1 MAEER
6 FILTKAGYRELQE
19 ELRRLEAKRQDELS
33 QYPALQ
39 PFDVDPSHEEG
50 AYDNAREDKETTDS
64 RIGHLK
70 LVLEHADVIG
80 DEDPNVGRVD
90 PGERVT
96 VYDMAER
103 TTRQFD
109 LIGSEEAI
117 AGRRGV
123 TVDSPVGKALL
134 GRRVGDVITV
144 DVPDGKVHYAIR
156 KIERLP
162 AEGGAASV

>member
-1 MAEER
+1 MADER
-6 FILTKAGYRELQE
+6 FILTKAGYEELKE
-19 ELRRLEAKRQDELS
+19 ELRRLEAEHRDQLAAYQEM
-33 QYPALQ
+33 Q

-50 AYDNAREDKETTDS
+50 AYVDVRDEKERTDE

-80 DEDPNVGRVD
+80 DEDPDVQRVD

-96 VYDMAER
+96 VWDVMAR

-109 LIGSEEAI
+109 LIGPEEAI

-123 TVDSPVGKALL
+123 TLDSPVGKALL

-144 DVPDGKVHYAIR
+144 EVPDVKARYAIR
-156 KIERLP
+156 KIDRI
-162 AEGGAASV
+162 AARR

>member
-6 FILTKAGYRELQE
+6 FVLTRAGFEELQA
-19 ELRRLEAKRQDELS
+19 ELRRLQAKRQDELS
-33 QYPALQ
+33 GYPEMQ

-50 AYDNAREDKETTDS
+50 AYDNAREDKETTEE

-80 DEDPNVGRVD
+80 DEDPDPGRVD

-96 VYDMAER
+96 VWDVMER

-109 LIGSEEAI
+109 LIGREEAI
-117 AGRRGV
+117 AGREGISL
-123 TVDSPVGKALL
+123 DSPVGKALL
-134 GRRVGDVITV
+134 GRRVGDVVTV
-144 DVPDGKVHYAIR
+144 DVPDGKARYAIR
-156 KIERLP
+156 KIEHM
-162 AEGGAASV
+162 AARR